1 MNTVA
6 ASKARNRARTR
17 QNREE
22 SRAKIVAAA
31 TEMVRERAYAELSIG
46 EITDAA
52 GIGRTLF
59 YRHFDDLGDL
69 LRQASGD
76 AMGELFDAEVEL
88 SAAVQRERDTDAV
101 RAAVE
106 PAVKLYSRHGP
117 LLRALNEAAAA
128 DPVIAEAQ
136 EGIRSRFDELVA
148 ESMSKTPEF
157 ATNPAADVMETA
169 RALNLLNTAYLL
181 DAFGH
186 EPRVSVETAITTL
199 TEIWLRVIGRERS

>member
-1 MNTVA
+1 MNTA
-6 ASKARNRARTR
+6 AAGKARNRAKTR

-22 SRAKIVAAA
+22 SRAKIIAAA
-31 TEMVRERAYAELSIG
+31 SELVRERAYTELSIG
-46 EITDAA
+46 EIMDAA

-88 SAAVQRERDTDAV
+88 AATVGREGGEDAV
-101 RAAVE
+101 RATIE
-106 PAVKLYSRHGP
+106 PAVKLYARHGP
-117 LLRALNEAAAA
+117 LLRALNEAAAVDA
-128 DPVIAEAQ
+128 VIAEAQ
-136 EGIRSRFDELVA
+136 EGIRGRFDELVA
-148 ESMSKTPEF
+148 ESISEVPEF
-157 ATNPAADVMETA
+157 AASPTADIRQTA
-169 RALNLLNTAYLL
+169 RALNLANTAYLL

-186 EPRVSVETAITTL
+186 EPRVSEETAITTL

>member
-1 MNTVA
+1 MNTAA
-6 ASKARNRARTR
+6 ASKARNRAKTR

-31 TEMVRERAYAELSIG
+31 TEMVRERAYTELSIG
-46 EITDAA
+46 EIMDAA

-76 AMGELFDAEVEL
+76 AMAELFDAEVEL
-88 SAAVQRERDTDAV
+88 TSTVTRESGEAAV
-101 RAAVE
+101 RATIE
-106 PAVKLYSRHGP
+106 PAVKLYARHGP
-117 LLRALNEAAAA
+117 LLRALNEAAAV
-128 DPVIAEAQ
+128 DPVIAQAQ
-136 EGIRSRFDELVA
+136 EGIRARFDELVA
-148 ESMSKTPEF
+148 ESITDVPEF
-157 ATNPAADVMETA
+157 AKNPTADAKETA

-186 EPRVSVETAITTL
+186 APRVSVETAITTL
-199 TEIWLRVIGRERS
+199 SEIWLRVIGRERS